1 MSAYDVLAASV
12 LALAPAVT
20 HLGEVPDEAPLPWRS
35 MRVSIPGAN
44 ERSEASTVQSH
55 LVRVSLL
62 VSTATDA
69 GTLRLAGE
77 SIDALEG
84 VRPVADGWLCG
95 PILSRGSSQPYT
107 TNVTVQ
113 AANRRLVSVPL
124 SFEFAATRIP
134 VEVTP

>member
-1 MSAYDVLAASV
+1 
-12 LALAPAVT
+12 
-20 HLGEVPDEAPLPWRS
+20 
-35 MRVSIPGAN
+35 
-44 ERSEASTVQSH
+44 
-55 LVRVSLL
+55 
-62 VSTATDA
+62 
-69 GTLRLAGE
+69 LRLAGE
-77 SIDALEG
+77 AIDALEG

-95 PILSRGSSQPYT
+95 PLLSRGSSQPYM